1 MDIKEYDV
9 TIYGRANTIIL
20 SIRGERIYSERV
32 VAKNKKEAKEEAFN
46 NFYRYMDDVWKSLI
60 NKNNVRIECE
70 IVER

>member
-1 MDIKEYDV
+1 MNIKEYDI

-20 SIRGERIYSERV
+20 SIQGKRIYSERV
-32 VAKNKKEAKEEAFN
+32 VAKNKKEAKEKAFN
-46 NFYRYMDDVWKSLI
+46 NFYRDMDDVWKGLI